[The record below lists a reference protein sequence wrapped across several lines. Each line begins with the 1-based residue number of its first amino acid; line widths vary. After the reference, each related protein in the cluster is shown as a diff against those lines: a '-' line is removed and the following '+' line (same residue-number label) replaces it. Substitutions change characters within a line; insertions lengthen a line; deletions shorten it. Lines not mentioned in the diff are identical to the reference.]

1 MPWAWLL
8 VAYFCFGITGG
19 VIIIAARHSKHHTR
33 KVLGVV
39 IGVVLATIAAA
50 SLVFAFVIPL
60 AGKET
65 GVRKPLNGH
74 TETIFLEDIGSPD
87 DDKYYTI
94 VNGEWVYSYLD
105 SEGDV
110 QIGHADAENCHEYNG
125 SQDGKAFLLITT
137 TNYEVEYK
145 YLCFLFYDED
155 SVQEYDFYT
164 P

>member
-1 MPWAWLL
+1 MHLAWLL
-8 VAYFCFGITGG
+8 TAYFCFGITGG
-19 VIIIAARHSKHHTR
+19 VIIIAARYSEHYTR

-39 IGVVLATIAAA
+39 IGVVFATIAAA
-50 SLVFAFVIPL
+50 SLVFIVVASS

-65 GVRKPLNGH
+65 GVRKQLNDH
-74 TETIFLEDIGSPD
+74 TETIFLENIGSPD
-87 DDKYYTI
+87 DDRYYTI

-105 SEGDV
+105 SEDDV
-110 QIGHADAENCHEYNG
+110 QIGYADAENCHEYND

-137 TNYEVEYK
+137 TNYKVEYK